1 MSVKLYKDCGYEY
14 FMSIYCSQS
23 MQGFIISRANY
34 TNVIMAEIS
43 DDELEAM
50 MERKPTVREAKVDDH
65 ALMIK
70 AIEHPVRRKMI
81 KTIGV
86 FGKNK
91 AQLKKEIGVD
101 DTIFNFQ
108 MDFLIMGN
116 YLKIEGENIS
126 LNDRGLVLLSNI

>member
-1 MSVKLYKDCGYEY
+1 
-14 FMSIYCSQS
+14 
-23 MQGFIISRANY
+23 
-34 TNVIMAEIS
+34 MAEIS
-43 DDELEAM
+43 EDELEAM

-70 AIEHPVRRKMI
+70 AIEHPVRRKII

-91 AQLKKEIGVD
+91 AQLKKEVGVD
-101 DTIFNFQ
+101 DANFNFQ
-108 MDFLIMGN
+108 IDFLIMGN
-116 YLKIEGENIS
+116 YLKIEGEIFR

>member
-1 MSVKLYKDCGYEY
+1 MGVKLYKDCGYDY
-14 FMSIYCSQS
+14 YLWQCRDLLFFGQ
-23 MQGFIISRANY
+23 IILIE
-34 TNVIMAEIS
+34 VMAEIS
-43 DDELEAM
+43 EDELEAM

-65 ALMIK
+65 ALMVK
-70 AIEHPVRRKMI
+70 ALEHPVRRKII

-108 MDFLIMGN
+108 IDFLTMGN
-116 YLKIEGENIS
+116 YLKIEGEIFR